1 MARNIVAERHN
12 KNYLFNAVYRGGFK
26 DKDNSF
32 YEFEGID
39 KDGRHDGYTFIYDSE
54 TGQVGRFNTYNKD
67 DYFIFGKR
75 NASVDA
81 RGYRC
86 VEMCVPYVP
95 DVYPEDS
102 IYYKDGEPV
111 AVQFTCYIHRIALML
126 KCKLEGI
133 MDWEHIREANHMN
146 GNKMDNRL
154 FNIENSTAYE
164 NGLHAAVL
172 NSIIKH
178 RNELED
184 WVTSSSNKK
193 HTFLH
198 LTDNR
203 LISAKWVK
211 EYMKEDEIFAM
222 QVKEYK
228 RTVSKKN
235 NNRAYIDLKRLNS
248 FGDWLIDLGYWK
260 A

>member
-1 MARNIVAERHN
+1 MARNKVAEKYN
-12 KNYLFNAVYRGGFK
+12 KDYLFHAIYSGGFR
-26 DKDNSF
+26 DKDNRL
-32 YEFEGID
+32 YEFRGID
-39 KDGRHDGYTFIYDSE
+39 KEGRHDGYTFIYDRE
-54 TGQVGRFNTYNKD
+54 TGWVGRFNTYNKD
-67 DYFIFGKR
+67 DYFIFGKSDT
-75 NASVDA
+75 SVDD

-95 DVYPEDS
+95 NVYSEDN
-102 IYYKDGEPV
+102 IYYKDDEPV
-111 AVQFTCYIHRIALML
+111 AVQYTCYIHRIALMVN
-126 KCKLEGI
+126 CKLEGI
-133 MDWEHIREANHMN
+133 MDLEHIREANHMN

-164 NGLHAAVL
+164 NGLHAVVL
-172 NSIIKH
+172 TSIIKH

-184 WVTSSSNKK
+184 WVTFSSNKK
-193 HTFLH
+193 HTFPH

-211 EYMKEDEIFAM
+211 EYMEEDEIFAM

-228 RTVSKKN
+228 KTLSNKHKN
-235 NNRAYIDLKRLNS
+235 KAYIDLKRLKS